1 MMTPEDKELRLQI
14 IARLAFRRRMA
25 CRKKPTITVT
35 VVRDDEDVN
44 DDRDEEA
51 IGHDSTLDD
60 LPDSVA

>member
-1 MMTPEDKELRLQI
+1 MTPEDKELRLQI

-25 CRKKPTITVT
+25 CRKKPAVTVT

-44 DDRDEEA
+44 DDRDDEV